1 MEIDLNDTI
10 VEEDFVEF
18 SVGEVSPYNSNHVFL
33 GTNGIKSAYRRFYIK
48 CKLCEEDY
56 ELNGEGVFK
65 TSIRSL
71 RKGGN
76 CNCIVKVGQKPTQHH
91 YKVRV
96 ERLCNEY
103 GYTLR
108 GYSEDRIKSGTYLK
122 LSCDKGHSWE
132 TTNISKFLNLGRK
145 CPYCAG
151 NYKRDYTEEKV
162 LAKITSSRGDKYTYE
177 GLDKVKNNRSKFTA
191 ICPTHGAWITDLY
204 HHTKR
209 NQDCPHEECRF
220 SKISTVKAHTTE
232 DFINKAT
239 KVHGDRYD
247 YTNTLYDRTFKDVK
261 IFCRSCEREF
271 TQKASDHLSGCGCN
285 LCTFE
290 KQRQLYIFSVKDDKG
305 NIVCI
310 KAGRAVNYKTRLSRQ
325 KTTSNFQIEL
335 FALWETPSYEICK
348 EAEGVVIAS
357 IQGKYLPKEDY
368 PDGYTETKDIKHLED
383 IVKIFSSYGERI
395 V

>member
-1 MEIDLNDTI
+1 MKSEVI
-10 VEEDFVEF
+10 EEDFLEF
-18 SVGEVSPYNSNHVFL
+18 IVGDTTTCNNNYIFL
-33 GTNGIKSAYRRFYIK
+33 GTNGLKGYYRRLYIK
-48 CKLCEEDY
+48 CKICSEDT
-56 ELNGEGVFK
+56 ELNGDGIFK
-65 TSIRSL
+65 SNIATL
-71 RKGGN
+71 RKGMV
-76 CNCIVKVGQKPTQHH
+76 CNCSKISGQKPSQHN
-91 YKVRV
+91 YKIRI
-96 ERLCNEY
+96 ERLCKEY
-103 GYTLR
+103 GYTLK
-108 GYSEDRIKSGTYLK
+108 GYSEDKIQSSTYLK
-122 LSCDKGHSWE
+122 LSCGEGHYWE
-132 TTNISKFLNLGRK
+132 TTSVSKFLNVGRK
-145 CPYCAG
+145 CPFCAG
-151 NYKRDYTEEKV
+151 NYKRDYTEDKV
-162 LAKITSSRGDKYTYE
+162 RDKIISSRGYKYAYE

-191 ICPTHGAWITDLY
+191 ICPVHGAWITDLY
-204 HHTKR
+204 HHTNRK
-209 NQDCPHEECRF
+209 QDCPHEECRF

-239 KVHGDRYD
+239 KVHGDSYD
-247 YTNTLYDRTFKDVK
+247 YTNTSYDRTFKDVK

-325 KTTSNFQIEL
+325 QTTSNFQIEL

-348 EAEGVVIAS
+348 EAESVVIAS

-368 PDGYTETKDIKHLED
+368 PDGYTETKDIKYLED
-383 IVKIFSSYGERI
+383 IMKIFSSYGERI